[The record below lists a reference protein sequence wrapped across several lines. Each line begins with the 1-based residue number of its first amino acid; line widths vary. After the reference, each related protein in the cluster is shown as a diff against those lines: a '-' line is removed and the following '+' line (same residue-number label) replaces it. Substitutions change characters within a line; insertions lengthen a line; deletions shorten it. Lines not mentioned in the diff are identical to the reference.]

1 MSSRYVVIGGGISG
15 ASSAIL
21 LAQAGHQVTL
31 VEQAPRLAPLLR
43 GFRRRGALFDTGL
56 HYTGGLE
63 PGGVLQRLFTRLGIA
78 EGLKS
83 YPLDAAGYDIF
94 RASDDGREFRFPVGL
109 PALRQALSREF
120 PAEATGID
128 EYLQRVAAVCR
139 ALPELT
145 RMQAAAGEFAELSLS
160 ATLDKLF
167 ADPYLK
173 QLLSLHT
180 VLYGV
185 APQEAAFPFHA
196 SIAGLYYRSAHGI
209 QGGGEALAELLLA
222 RLQQLQVEVLT
233 GTAATALKLDNRRQL
248 NGVEVSGGRLLPC
261 DGAIVSI
268 HPHQF
273 LQLVPE
279 GALRP
284 IYRKRLLELEETTP
298 ALFLFGTST
307 EPLDELQHANLFV
320 GERGN
325 GSAPYALDSL
335 CYLTG
340 ARGIN
345 DECRRGVIAIAP
357 VAPALFAQWRESEF
371 GKRPAAYHQQKQ
383 QLLEALLQR
392 LRQSCPEIFNRIDWH
407 EGGTPLTTRHY
418 LGTPGGG
425 LYGAKHKLGQ
435 FNPQARTR
443 LGGVFLTGQ
452 SITAPGLLGATM
464 SAFLTCSEALGDR
477 ELLEEVAVCP

>member
-1 MSSRYVVIGGGISG
+1 MRSRYVVIGGGLSG

-31 VEQAPRLAPLLR
+31 VEQAPQLAPLLR
-43 GFRRRGALFDTGL
+43 GFRRRGTLFDTGF

-63 PGGVLQRLFTRLGIA
+63 QGGLLQRLFTRLGIA
-78 EGLKS
+78 EELET
-83 YPLDAAGYDIF
+83 YPLASEGYDIF
-94 RASDDGREFRFPVGL
+94 RASDDGREFRFPVGR
-109 PALRQALSREF
+109 PALRQALCREF
-120 PAEATGID
+120 PDEVGAID
-128 EYLQRVAAVCR
+128 AYLQRVDAVYR
-139 ALPELT
+139 ALPELP

-160 ATLDKLF
+160 ETLDRLF
-167 ADPYLK
+167 VDPYLK

-209 QGGGEALAELLLA
+209 KGGGEALAELLLA

-233 GTAATALKLDNRRQL
+233 GTAATALKLDSSRQL
-248 NGVEVSGGRLLPC
+248 SGVEVSGGRLLPC

-279 GALRP
+279 EALRP

-298 ALFLFGTST
+298 ALFLFGTSSR
-307 EPLDELQHANLFV
+307 PLDLLQHTNLFV
-320 GERGN
+320 GRRWN
-325 GSAPYALDSL
+325 GKEPFSLDSL

-340 ARGIN
+340 ARGVG
-345 DECRRGVIAIAP
+345 DERRRGVIAIAP
-357 VAPALFAQWRESEF
+357 VDPASFAPWQKSEF
-371 GKRPAAYHQQKQ
+371 GARPAAYRQQKQ
-383 QLLEALLQR
+383 ELLEALAQR
-392 LRQSCPEIFNRIDWH
+392 LRQSCPEIFNQIDWY
-407 EGGTPLTTRHY
+407 EGGTPLTSRHY

-425 LYGAKHKLGQ
+425 LYGAKHMIGQ

-452 SITAPGLLGATM
+452 SVTAPGLLGATM
-464 SAFLTCSEALGDR
+464 SAFLTCSEALGER
-477 ELLEEVAVCP
+477 ELMEEVAVCR